1 MNIKVK
7 GMSCASC
14 VGRIEKALKPFD
26 ENVTVN
32 LQTETAY
39 VQSNQT
45 DEVYQAIFDAGYSVE
60 LVTKQL
66 KVKGMSCSSC
76 VTRVEK
82 ALLQIPGVITAEVNL
97 ANEKAKVELIDQKI
111 NLQDLQKAVKAAG
124 YELLD
129 VESSEEK
136 HEGFPKSLLFGL
148 IIAVVLMLPM
158 LIMPFGIDVHINK
171 YVQLLLATFV
181 QLYFGYGFYKPAIKA
196 VKNKTPN
203 MDVLVS
209 IGTTAAYLLSVY
221 NMTKVNADLYFESAV
236 VILVLVR
243 LGKYLELRAKKQTQK
258 ALQSLEKLRPEKAV
272 VLEDGKEITK
282 LVTELKTGDIVKI
295 KPGERIPVDGE
306 VIEGQTSV
314 DESMLTG
321 ESLPVEKTKGS
332 NVITGSMNTDG
343 SIKVTVTALGE
354 STALSKIIDLVEQ
367 AQAQKAPIQK
377 LVDQVSFYF
386 VPLVLIISLITFLTW
401 WFLTKDL
408 ESSLL
413 ASVAVLVIACPC
425 ALGLATPTAIM
436 VGTGVAAKN
445 GILIQ
450 NAEVLEVLHRANI
463 IAFDKTGTLTVGK
476 PQLTTLNVINDKY
489 EKNEVLKILASL
501 QSSSEHPLAQAV
513 LNAYNNDDFY
523 EIENFKAISGKGLQ
537 ADINGEHYKIG
548 SKSLLGE
555 EHFNSVPDTAETHSF
570 LLKNNDLVA
579 VLGFKDQPREDA
591 KVAIS
596 KLRKQNLKTYMLTGD
611 NQRMAS
617 EISKNLGLD
626 GFYAELLPEQKVQKI
641 KDLKNNEHDTVAMVG
656 DGVNDAPA
664 LASANVGIAMSSGTD
679 VAVHSAG
686 VILMRGETLL
696 VPAAISISKATYK
709 KIQQNL
715 FWAFIF
721 NTIGI
726 PLAAFGWLSPMIAG
740 GAMAFSSV
748 LVLTN
753 SLRLKRWKP

>member
-1 MNIKVK
+1 
-7 GMSCASC
+7 MSCASC

-39 VQSNQT
+39 LNSKNTKDIYKSIV
-45 DEVYQAIFDAGYSVE
+45 DAGYSVE
-60 LVTKQL
+60 VVKLQL

-76 VTRVEK
+76 VNRVEQ
-82 ALLQIPGVITAEVNL
+82 ALLKIPGVLSAEVNL
-97 ANEKAKVELIDQKI
+97 ASEKAKVEFIDQKI
-111 NLQDLQKAVKAAG
+111 NLQTLQKVVKEAG
-124 YELLD
+124 YELID
-129 VESSEEK
+129 VENSETDSSS
-136 HEGFPKSLLFGL
+136 FPQSLIFGL
-148 IIAVVLMLPM
+148 IIAAILMFPM
-158 LIMPFGIDVHINK
+158 LLMPFGMDLHINR
-171 YVQLLLATFV
+171 YAQLVMATFI
-181 QLYFGYGFYKPAIKA
+181 QIYFGYSFYKPALNAI
-196 VKNKTPN
+196 KNKTPN

-243 LGKYLELRAKKQTQK
+243 LGKYLELRAKQQTQK
-258 ALQSLEKLRPEKAV
+258 ALKSLEKLRPEKAV
-272 VLEDGKEITK
+272 VIEDGKEITK
-282 LVTELKTGDIVKI
+282 FVSELKTGDIVKI

-321 ESLPVEKTKGS
+321 ESLPVEKSENDK
-332 NVITGSMNTDG
+332 VITGSMNTDG
-343 SIKVTVTALGE
+343 SIKVKVTALGE

-386 VPLVLIISLITFLTW
+386 VPIVLLIALVTFLTW
-401 WFLTKDL
+401 WFLTHDL

-476 PQLTTLNVINDKY
+476 PELTTLKVIDQNFEDS
-489 EKNEVLKILASL
+489 EVLKILASL

-513 LNAYNNDDFY
+513 LKAYNDDEFY
-523 EIENFKAISGKGLQ
+523 RVENFKSLSGKGLEG
-537 ADINGEHYKIG
+537 DINDLHYKLG
-548 SKSLLGE
+548 SKSLLSE
-555 EHFNSVPDTAETHSF
+555 KQIQNVPNTAETHSF
-570 LLKNNDLVA
+570 LLKNEELIA
-579 VLGFKDQPREDA
+579 ILGFKDQPREDA
-591 KVAIS
+591 KLAVS
-596 KLRKQNLKTYMLTGD
+596 KLREQNLRSYMLTGD
-611 NQRMAS
+611 NQQMAS
-617 EISKNLGLD
+617 EISNTLGLD
-626 GFYAELLPEQKVQKI
+626 GYFAELLPEQKVQKI
-641 KDLKNNEHDTVAMVG
+641 KDLKENEYDTVAMVG

-664 LASANVGIAMSSGTD
+664 LATANVGIAMSSGTD

-686 VILMRGETLL
+686 VILMRGKTML

>member
-26 ENVTVN
+26 ENVSVN
-32 LQTETAY
+32 LQTEIAY
-39 VQSNQT
+39 LNSDKT
-45 DEVYQAIFDAGYSVE
+45 KDIYQAIVDAGYNVE
-60 LVTKQL
+60 VVTQQL
-66 KVKGMSCSSC
+66 KLKGMSCSSC
-76 VTRVEK
+76 VNRVEQ
-82 ALLQIPGVITAEVNL
+82 ALLKIPGVLKAEVNL
-97 ANEKAKVELIDQKI
+97 ASEKVKIEFIDQKI
-111 NLQDLQKAVKAAG
+111 NLQVLQKAVKEAG
-124 YELLD
+124 YELID
-129 VESSEEK
+129 IENSKEESSS
-136 HEGFPKSLLFGL
+136 FPKSLVFGL
-148 IIAVVLMLPM
+148 IIAAVLMLPM
-158 LIMPFGIDVHINK
+158 LLMPFGIDAHINK
-171 YVQLLLATFV
+171 YVQLVLATFI
-181 QLYFGYGFYKPAIKA
+181 QIYFGYSFYKPAIKA
-196 VKNKTPN
+196 IKNKTPN

-209 IGTTAAYLLSVY
+209 IGTTAAYLLSIY

-243 LGKYLELRAKKQTQK
+243 LGKYLESRAKQQTQK
-258 ALQSLEKLRPEKAV
+258 ALKSLEKLRPEKAV
-272 VLEDGKEITK
+272 VIEEGKEVTK
-282 LVTELKTGDIVKI
+282 FVSELKKGDIVKI

-321 ESLPVEKTKGS
+321 ESLPIEKSK
-332 NVITGSMNTDG
+332 NDKVITGSMNTDG
-343 SIKVTVTALGE
+343 SIKVKVTALGE

-386 VPLVLIISLITFLTW
+386 VPIVLIISLITFLSW
-401 WFLTKDL
+401 WFLTQDI
-408 ESSLL
+408 ENSLL

-476 PQLTTLNVINDKY
+476 PQLTTLKVVDNNY
-489 EKNEVLKILASL
+489 EESEVLKILASL

-513 LNAYNNDDFY
+513 LNAYKSDEFY
-523 EIENFKAISGKGLQ
+523 GVEKFKSLSGKGLQ
-537 ADINGEHYKIG
+537 ADINGTHYKLG
-548 SKSLLGE
+548 SKSLLSE
-555 EHFNSVPDTAETHSF
+555 KQMQSVPKTAETHSF
-570 LLKNNDLVA
+570 LLRNEQLIA
-579 VLGFKDQPREDA
+579 ILGFKDQPRDDA
-591 KVAIS
+591 KSAIS
-596 KLRKQNLKTYMLTGD
+596 KLKDQNLKSYMLTGD
-611 NQRMAS
+611 NQQMAS
-617 EISKNLGLD
+617 EISNTLGLD
-626 GFYAELLPEQKVQKI
+626 GFFAELLPEQKVQKI
-641 KDLKNNEHDTVAMVG
+641 KDLKKNENDTVAMVG

-664 LASANVGIAMSSGTD
+664 LATANVGIAMSSGTD

-686 VILMRGETLL
+686 VILMRGKTML

>member
-39 VQSNQT
+39 LNSKNTKDIYKSIV
-45 DEVYQAIFDAGYSVE
+45 DAGYSVE
-60 LVTKQL
+60 VVKLQL

-76 VTRVEK
+76 VNRVEQ
-82 ALLQIPGVITAEVNL
+82 ALLKIPGVLSAEVNL
-97 ANEKAKVELIDQKI
+97 ASEKVKVEFIDQKI
-111 NLQDLQKAVKAAG
+111 NLQTLQKAVKEAG
-124 YELLD
+124 YELID
-129 VESSEEK
+129 VENSETDSSS
-136 HEGFPKSLLFGL
+136 FPKSLIFGL
-148 IIAVVLMLPM
+148 IIAAILMFPM
-158 LIMPFGIDVHINK
+158 LLMPFGMDLHINR
-171 YVQLLLATFV
+171 YAQLVMATFI
-181 QLYFGYGFYKPAIKA
+181 QIYFGYSFYKPALNAI
-196 VKNKTPN
+196 KNKTPN

-243 LGKYLELRAKKQTQK
+243 LGKYLELRAKQQTQK
-258 ALQSLEKLRPEKAV
+258 ALKSLEKLRPEKAV
-272 VLEDGKEITK
+272 VIEDGKEITK
-282 LVTELKTGDIVKI
+282 FVSELKTGDIVKI

-321 ESLPVEKTKGS
+321 ESLPVEKSENDK
-332 NVITGSMNTDG
+332 VITGSMNTDG
-343 SIKVTVTALGE
+343 SIKVKVTALGE

-386 VPLVLIISLITFLTW
+386 VPIVLLIALVTFLTW
-401 WFLTKDL
+401 WFLTHDL

-476 PQLTTLNVINDKY
+476 PELTTLKVIDQNY
-489 EKNEVLKILASL
+489 EDSEVLKILASL

-513 LNAYNNDDFY
+513 LKAYNDDEFY
-523 EIENFKAISGKGLQ
+523 RVENFKSLSGKGLEG
-537 ADINGEHYKIG
+537 DINDLHYKLG
-548 SKSLLGE
+548 SKSLLSE
-555 EHFNSVPDTAETHSF
+555 KQIQNVPNTAETHSF
-570 LLKNNDLVA
+570 LLKNEELIA
-579 VLGFKDQPREDA
+579 ILGFKDQPREDA
-591 KVAIS
+591 KLAVS
-596 KLRKQNLKTYMLTGD
+596 KLREQNLRSYMLTGD
-611 NQRMAS
+611 NQQMAS
-617 EISKNLGLD
+617 EISNTLGLD
-626 GFYAELLPEQKVQKI
+626 GYFAELLPEQKVQKI
-641 KDLKNNEHDTVAMVG
+641 KDLKENEYDTVAMVG

-664 LASANVGIAMSSGTD
+664 LATANVGIAMSSGTD

-686 VILMRGETLL
+686 VILMRGKTML

>member
-1 MNIKVK
+1 
-7 GMSCASC
+7 MSCASC

-39 VQSNQT
+39 LNSKNTKDIYKSIV
-45 DEVYQAIFDAGYSVE
+45 DAGYSVE
-60 LVTKQL
+60 VVKLQL

-76 VTRVEK
+76 VNRVEQ
-82 ALLQIPGVITAEVNL
+82 ALLKIPGVLSAEVNL
-97 ANEKAKVELIDQKI
+97 ASEKVKVEFIDQKI
-111 NLQDLQKAVKAAG
+111 NLQTLQKAVKEAG
-124 YELLD
+124 YELID
-129 VESSEEK
+129 VENSETDSSS
-136 HEGFPKSLLFGL
+136 FPKSLIFGL
-148 IIAVVLMLPM
+148 IIAAILMFPM
-158 LIMPFGIDVHINK
+158 LLMPFGMDLHINR
-171 YVQLLLATFV
+171 YAQLVMATFI
-181 QLYFGYGFYKPAIKA
+181 QIYFGYSFYKPALNAI
-196 VKNKTPN
+196 KNKTPN

-243 LGKYLELRAKKQTQK
+243 LGKYLELRAKQQTQK
-258 ALQSLEKLRPEKAV
+258 ALKSLEKLRPEKAV
-272 VLEDGKEITK
+272 VIEDGKEITK
-282 LVTELKTGDIVKI
+282 FVSELKTGDIVKI

-321 ESLPVEKTKGS
+321 ESLPVEKSENDK
-332 NVITGSMNTDG
+332 VITGSMNTDG
-343 SIKVTVTALGE
+343 SIKVKVTALGE

-386 VPLVLIISLITFLTW
+386 VPIVLLIALVTFLTW
-401 WFLTKDL
+401 WFLTHDL

-476 PQLTTLNVINDKY
+476 PELTTLKVIDQNY
-489 EKNEVLKILASL
+489 EDSEVLKILASL

-513 LNAYNNDDFY
+513 LKAYNDDEFY
-523 EIENFKAISGKGLQ
+523 RVENFKSLSGKGLEG
-537 ADINGEHYKIG
+537 DINDLHYKLG
-548 SKSLLGE
+548 SKSLLSE
-555 EHFNSVPDTAETHSF
+555 KQIQNVPNTAETHSF
-570 LLKNNDLVA
+570 LLKNEELIA
-579 VLGFKDQPREDA
+579 ILGFKDQPREDA
-591 KVAIS
+591 KLAVS
-596 KLRKQNLKTYMLTGD
+596 KLREQNLRSYMLTGD
-611 NQRMAS
+611 NQQMAS
-617 EISKNLGLD
+617 EISNTLGLD
-626 GFYAELLPEQKVQKI
+626 GYFAELLPEQKVQKI
-641 KDLKNNEHDTVAMVG
+641 KDLKENEYDTVAMVG

-664 LASANVGIAMSSGTD
+664 LATANVGIAMSSGTD

-686 VILMRGETLL
+686 VILMRGKTML

>member
-1 MNIKVK
+1 
-7 GMSCASC
+7 MSCASC

-39 VQSNQT
+39 LNSKNTQDIYKSIV
-45 DEVYQAIFDAGYSVE
+45 DAGYSVE
-60 LVTKQL
+60 VVKLQL

-76 VTRVEK
+76 VNRVEQ
-82 ALLQIPGVITAEVNL
+82 ALLKIPGVLSAEVNL
-97 ANEKAKVELIDQKI
+97 ASEKAKVEFIDQKI
-111 NLQDLQKAVKAAG
+111 NLQTLQKVVKEAG
-124 YELLD
+124 YELID
-129 VESSEEK
+129 VENSETDSSS
-136 HEGFPKSLLFGL
+136 FPKSLIFGL
-148 IIAVVLMLPM
+148 IIAAILMFPM
-158 LIMPFGIDVHINK
+158 LLMPFGMDLHINR
-171 YVQLLLATFV
+171 YAQLVMATFI
-181 QLYFGYGFYKPAIKA
+181 QIYFGYSFYKPALNAI
-196 VKNKTPN
+196 KNKTPN

-243 LGKYLELRAKKQTQK
+243 LGKYLELRAKQQTQK
-258 ALQSLEKLRPEKAV
+258 ALKSLEKLRPEKAV
-272 VLEDGKEITK
+272 VIEDGKETTK
-282 LVTELKTGDIVKI
+282 FVSELKTGDIVKI
-295 KPGERIPVDGE
+295 KPGERIPVDGA

-321 ESLPVEKTKGS
+321 ESLPVEKSENDK
-332 NVITGSMNTDG
+332 VITGSMNTDG
-343 SIKVTVTALGE
+343 SIKVKVTALGE

-386 VPLVLIISLITFLTW
+386 VPIVLLIALVTFLTW
-401 WFLTKDL
+401 WFLTHDL

-476 PQLTTLNVINDKY
+476 PELTTLKVIDQNFEDS
-489 EKNEVLKILASL
+489 EVLKILASL

-513 LNAYNNDDFY
+513 LKAYNDDEFY
-523 EIENFKAISGKGLQ
+523 RVENFKSLSGKGLEG
-537 ADINGEHYKIG
+537 DINGVHYKLG
-548 SKSLLGE
+548 SKSLLSE
-555 EHFNSVPDTAETHSF
+555 IQIQNVPNTAETHSF
-570 LLKNNDLVA
+570 LLKNEELIA
-579 VLGFKDQPREDA
+579 ILGFKDQPREDA
-591 KVAIS
+591 KLAVS
-596 KLRKQNLKTYMLTGD
+596 KLREQNLRSYMLTGD
-611 NQRMAS
+611 NQQMAS
-617 EISKNLGLD
+617 EISNTLGLD
-626 GFYAELLPEQKVQKI
+626 GYFAELLPEQKVQKI
-641 KDLKNNEHDTVAMVG
+641 KDLKENEYDTVAMVG

-664 LASANVGIAMSSGTD
+664 LATANVGIAMSSGTD

-686 VILMRGETLL
+686 VILMRGKTML

>member
-1 MNIKVK
+1 MNIKIK

-39 VQSNQT
+39 LNSKNTQDIYKSIV
-45 DEVYQAIFDAGYSVE
+45 DAGYSVE
-60 LVTKQL
+60 VVKLQL

-76 VTRVEK
+76 VNRVEQ
-82 ALLQIPGVITAEVNL
+82 ALLKIPGVLSAEVNL
-97 ANEKAKVELIDQKI
+97 ASEKAKVEFIDQKI
-111 NLQDLQKAVKAAG
+111 NLQTLQKVVKEAG
-124 YELLD
+124 YELID
-129 VESSEEK
+129 VENSETDSSS
-136 HEGFPKSLLFGL
+136 FPQSLIFGL
-148 IIAVVLMLPM
+148 IIAAILMFPM
-158 LIMPFGIDVHINK
+158 LLMPFGMDLHINK
-171 YVQLLLATFV
+171 YAQLVMATFI
-181 QLYFGYGFYKPAIKA
+181 QIYFGYSFYKPALNAI
-196 VKNKTPN
+196 KNKTPN

-243 LGKYLELRAKKQTQK
+243 LGKYLELRAKQQTQK
-258 ALQSLEKLRPEKAV
+258 ALKSLEKLRPEKAV
-272 VLEDGKEITK
+272 VIEDGKETTK
-282 LVTELKTGDIVKI
+282 FVSELKTGDIVKI
-295 KPGERIPVDGE
+295 KPGERIPVDGA

-321 ESLPVEKTKGS
+321 ESLPVEKSENDK
-332 NVITGSMNTDG
+332 VITGSMNTDG
-343 SIKVTVTALGE
+343 SIKVKVTALGE

-386 VPLVLIISLITFLTW
+386 VPIVLMIALVTFLTW
-401 WFLTKDL
+401 WFLTHDL
-408 ESSLL
+408 ENSLL

-476 PQLTTLNVINDKY
+476 PELTTLKVIDQNFEDS
-489 EKNEVLKILASL
+489 EVLKILASL

-513 LNAYNNDDFY
+513 LKAYNNDEFY
-523 EIENFKAISGKGLQ
+523 RVENFKSLSGKGLEG
-537 ADINGEHYKIG
+537 DINGVHYKLG
-548 SKSLLGE
+548 SKSLLSE
-555 EHFNSVPDTAETHSF
+555 IQIQNVPNTAETHSF
-570 LLKNNDLVA
+570 LLKNEELIA
-579 VLGFKDQPREDA
+579 ILGFKDQPREDA
-591 KVAIS
+591 KLAVS
-596 KLRKQNLKTYMLTGD
+596 KLREQNLRSYMLTGD
-611 NQRMAS
+611 NQQMAS
-617 EISKNLGLD
+617 EISNTLGLD
-626 GFYAELLPEQKVQKI
+626 GYFAELLPEQKVQKI
-641 KDLKNNEHDTVAMVG
+641 KDLKENEYDTVAMVG

-664 LASANVGIAMSSGTD
+664 LATANVGIAMSSGTD

-686 VILMRGETLL
+686 VILMRGKTML

>member
-1 MNIKVK
+1 
-7 GMSCASC
+7 MSCASC

-39 VQSNQT
+39 LNSKNTQDIYKSIV
-45 DEVYQAIFDAGYSVE
+45 DAGYSVE
-60 LVTKQL
+60 VVKLQL

-76 VTRVEK
+76 VNRVEQ
-82 ALLQIPGVITAEVNL
+82 ALLKIPGVLSAEVNL
-97 ANEKAKVELIDQKI
+97 ASEKAKVEFIDQKI
-111 NLQDLQKAVKAAG
+111 NLQTLQKVVKEAG
-124 YELLD
+124 YELID
-129 VESSEEK
+129 VENSETDSSS
-136 HEGFPKSLLFGL
+136 FPQSLIFGL
-148 IIAVVLMLPM
+148 IIAAILMFPM
-158 LIMPFGIDVHINK
+158 LLMPFGMDLHINK
-171 YVQLLLATFV
+171 YAQLVMATFI
-181 QLYFGYGFYKPAIKA
+181 QIYFGYSFYKPALNAI
-196 VKNKTPN
+196 KNKTPN

-243 LGKYLELRAKKQTQK
+243 LGKYLELRAKQQTQK
-258 ALQSLEKLRPEKAV
+258 ALKSLEKLRPEKAV
-272 VLEDGKEITK
+272 VIEDGKETTK
-282 LVTELKTGDIVKI
+282 FVSELKTGDIVKI
-295 KPGERIPVDGE
+295 KPGERIPVDGA

-321 ESLPVEKTKGS
+321 ESLPVEKSENDK
-332 NVITGSMNTDG
+332 VITGSMNTDG
-343 SIKVTVTALGE
+343 SIKVKVTALGE

-386 VPLVLIISLITFLTW
+386 VPIVLMIALVTFLTW
-401 WFLTKDL
+401 WFLTHDL
-408 ESSLL
+408 ENSLL

-476 PQLTTLNVINDKY
+476 PELTTLKVIDQNFEDS
-489 EKNEVLKILASL
+489 EVLKILASL

-513 LNAYNNDDFY
+513 LKAYNNDEFY
-523 EIENFKAISGKGLQ
+523 RVENFKSLSGKGLEG
-537 ADINGEHYKIG
+537 DINGVHYKLG
-548 SKSLLGE
+548 SKSLLSE
-555 EHFNSVPDTAETHSF
+555 IQIQNVPNTAETHSF
-570 LLKNNDLVA
+570 LLKNEELIA
-579 VLGFKDQPREDA
+579 ILGFKDQPREDA
-591 KVAIS
+591 KLAVS
-596 KLRKQNLKTYMLTGD
+596 KLREQNLRSYMLTGD
-611 NQRMAS
+611 NQQMAS
-617 EISKNLGLD
+617 EISNTLGLD
-626 GFYAELLPEQKVQKI
+626 GYFAELLPEQKVQKI
-641 KDLKNNEHDTVAMVG
+641 KDLKENEYDTVAMVG

-664 LASANVGIAMSSGTD
+664 LATANVGIAMSSGTD

-686 VILMRGETLL
+686 VILMRGKTML

>member
-1 MNIKVK
+1 
-7 GMSCASC
+7 MSCASC

-39 VQSNQT
+39 LNSKNTKDIYKSIV
-45 DEVYQAIFDAGYSVE
+45 DAGYSVE
-60 LVTKQL
+60 VVKLQL

-76 VTRVEK
+76 VNRVEQ
-82 ALLQIPGVITAEVNL
+82 ALLKIPGVLSAEVNL
-97 ANEKAKVELIDQKI
+97 ASEKVKVEFIDQKI
-111 NLQDLQKAVKAAG
+111 NLQTLQKAVKEAG
-124 YELLD
+124 YELID
-129 VESSEEK
+129 VENSETDSSS
-136 HEGFPKSLLFGL
+136 FPKSLIFGL
-148 IIAVVLMLPM
+148 IIAAILMFPM
-158 LIMPFGIDVHINK
+158 LLMPFGMDLHINR
-171 YVQLLLATFV
+171 YAQLVMATFI
-181 QLYFGYGFYKPAIKA
+181 QIYFGYSFYKPALNAI
-196 VKNKTPN
+196 KNKTPN

-243 LGKYLELRAKKQTQK
+243 LGKYLELRAKQQTQK
-258 ALQSLEKLRPEKAV
+258 ALKSLEKLRPEKAV
-272 VLEDGKEITK
+272 VIEDGKEITK
-282 LVTELKTGDIVKI
+282 FVSELKTGDIVKI

-321 ESLPVEKTKGS
+321 ESLPVEKSENDK
-332 NVITGSMNTDG
+332 VITGSMNTDG
-343 SIKVTVTALGE
+343 SIKVKVTALGE

-386 VPLVLIISLITFLTW
+386 VPIVLLIALVTFLTW
-401 WFLTKDL
+401 WFLTHDL

-476 PQLTTLNVINDKY
+476 PELTTLKVIDQNY
-489 EKNEVLKILASL
+489 EDSEVLKILASL

-513 LNAYNNDDFY
+513 LKAYNNDEFY
-523 EIENFKAISGKGLQ
+523 RVENFKSLSGKGLEG
-537 ADINGEHYKIG
+537 DINGVHYKLG
-548 SKSLLGE
+548 SKSLLSE
-555 EHFNSVPDTAETHSF
+555 IQIQNVPNTAETHSF
-570 LLKNNDLVA
+570 LLKNEELIA
-579 VLGFKDQPREDA
+579 ILGFKDQPREDA
-591 KVAIS
+591 KLAVS
-596 KLRKQNLKTYMLTGD
+596 KLREQNLRSYMLTGD
-611 NQRMAS
+611 NQQMAS
-617 EISKNLGLD
+617 EISNTLGLD
-626 GFYAELLPEQKVQKI
+626 GYFAELLPEQKVQKI
-641 KDLKNNEHDTVAMVG
+641 KDLKENEYDTVAMVG

-664 LASANVGIAMSSGTD
+664 LATANVGIAMSSGTD

-686 VILMRGETLL
+686 VILMRGKTML